1 MHRLFVSAIFAL
13 AIVPSTA
20 AGQML
25 PEGWASSDLSA
36 VAIMGSAAIS
46 GSTWTV
52 TGSGVDPSEASD
64 RYHYVYRTLTGDGI
78 IAARVATQ
86 QNSNGWERA
95 SVMIRSTLAP
105 GSPNA
110 SMLVTAANG
119 LWYGR
124 RLNSDDVTAY
134 TFAGTETAPV
144 WIGLMRTGQLI
155 EAFSSSD
162 GVNWTW
168 IGGDTFSSMP
178 GPVYVGLAVTSLDDS
193 RFTTATFD
201 GVWVTPS
208 VTPARNGWIWAMAI
222 SRMGGGTC
230 IEGATF
236 EVLSGQG
243 PIGQVITQRTPCSV
257 WDYDGG
263 VTFSDL
269 TPAVAMT
276 IRASAPGYTSVEKTL
291 FPKTSGTVEAFLL
304 EER

>member
-1 MHRLFVSAIFAL
+1 MNADGSELRSITNAGGFARPSWSPDGTII
-13 AIVPSTA
+13 AFGSTECGGCPSTVRFVTRDGSESGVLIWDA
-20 AGQML
+20 RNPAWRPSVSGHPL
-25 PEGWASSDLSA
+25 PPGWASNDLGTVPIA
-36 VAIMGSAAIS
+36 GSASAS

-52 TGSGVDPSEASD
+52 SGSGVDPSEASD

-134 TFAGTETAPV
+134 TFAGSETAPV

-178 GPVYVGLAVTSLDDS
+178 GPVYVGLAVTSLDDN

-201 GVWVTPS
+201 GVWVTP
-208 VTPARNGWIWAMAI
+208 
-222 SRMGGGTC
+222 
-230 IEGATF
+230 
-236 EVLSGQG
+236 
-243 PIGQVITQRTPCSV
+243 
-257 WDYDGG
+257 
-263 VTFSDL
+263 
-269 TPAVAMT
+269 
-276 IRASAPGYTSVEKTL
+276 
-291 FPKTSGTVEAFLL
+291 
-304 EER
+304 